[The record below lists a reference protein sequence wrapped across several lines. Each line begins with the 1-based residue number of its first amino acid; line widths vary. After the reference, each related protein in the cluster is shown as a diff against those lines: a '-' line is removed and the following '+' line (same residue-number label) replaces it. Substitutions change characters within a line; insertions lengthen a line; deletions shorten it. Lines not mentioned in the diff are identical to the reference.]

1 MLDIV
6 ASYHRNQFQ
15 GKLMMQTQENGKMS
29 VMPVGP
35 KFGPPIIFIF
45 FLKNLAP
52 SDTSY
57 HHEQYQKKLM
67 IQS

>member
-35 KFGPPIIFIF
+35 KFGPPIIFF